1 MKHFDYEKFFY
12 WILGIS
18 AASIAFPYTNLGPIT
33 VILLF
38 LFWLLYPPI
47 GIKIELFKANWR
59 NILIL
64 GIPFFIQVVGLF
76 YTDDI
81 RHGLILTQLVLPFI
95 VYALVLQTVKID
107 VQAGRFVLFYFFV
120 GTLIASILG
129 VAKAIY
135 YKMNGLGDYFFY
147 SRFSELIGKHTTAFS
162 LFVVVSMLFLIH
174 EVIKKHRRW
183 VVLVPLLLFF
193 LVVLYLVSTR
203 ISIVALTIGII
214 VLISME
220 LRGKARWIGLILPI
234 LLISIFSTPHFQKRF
249 DPSDTERGA
258 VSDIAFRKDHW
269 KSVLETINHQN
280 LWIGQGTGSERN
292 YLYERYKSYQLTSAY
307 EQNYNAHNQFL
318 EYMLDNGLLGLGAFL
333 FYLGFLIYRFYQQ
346 RHGLGLSMIMVF
358 ICFCLTESLLAGQN
372 GVMAF
377 SLIITML
384 FVSVKC

>member
-1 MKHFDYEKFFY
+1 M
-12 WILGIS
+12 
-18 AASIAFPYTNLGPIT
+18 
-33 VILLF
+33 
-38 LFWLLYPPI
+38 
-47 GIKIELFKANWR
+47 
-59 NILIL
+59 
-64 GIPFFIQVVGLF
+64 F